1 MADNQTTSYSVQLLS
16 GKRRYSTNE
25 NYLRQETNKVYLLE
39 TAIFEEAIDDYTKTK
54 SIDKLAA
61 IASTFIT
68 HHVSYVQ
75 PRILKLF
82 RYYQGDNDIHYISSD
97 KPENR
102 ADNRIASGFPKF
114 ITNIRV
120 GHTVGNPIKYKV
132 NVDTTAQDDKAMDRL
147 AEIIK
152 TFNQKNDID
161 YHEKLMSKNL
171 SVCGRAYELEY
182 IKENTTDAKIRAL
195 KPDETF
201 VVYDT
206 TIEAHSLFGIRHYTT
221 QYQGEIKYWA
231 ELYTDNLVFYFSG
244 DGFYNSQLSLD
255 DTEENKLPEMPIT
268 EFLNNDERMGDWEAK
283 MDDIDAVDKA
293 KSSMANFQE
302 DFENATLHIDGDI
315 RTSKDNEKNGIT
327 GMLAQMVSDLK
338 RRVMFTKPSIITKG
352 MGSPVVVP
360 SKVEY
365 ITKEFDSQGWKI
377 YLDGLINDIHKDTNT
392 PNLTDENFSGDQSG
406 QALSYKL
413 WGSDQEMAIHESL
426 YTRGIMRRLRLLI
439 GYLSP
444 LEDTDIVA
452 AVENITLIFTP
463 NLPRND
469 DEIVNRAKSLHDT
482 GDISSE
488 TFHELIQAVTGVTP
502 ETEAQRITGEHEK
515 DPSDDPDDSI
525 QDNSMLQSLRQK
537 LGLTSPNQSADAA
550 TESDDDKKEPDVH
563 LSQEKSKALKLQS
576 NGQ

>member
-1 MADNQTTSYSVQLLS
+1 MADNQTQAYSVQLLS
-16 GKRRYSTNE
+16 GNRRYSSAE
-25 NYLRQETNKVYLLE
+25 NYLRQETNKVYTLE
-39 TAIFEEAIDDYTKTK
+39 KAIFDEAITSY
-54 SIDKLAA
+54 IDNGNTDQLAR
-61 IASTFIT
+61 IASVFIT
-68 HHVSYVQ
+68 HHVSYIQ

-82 RYYQGDNDIHYISSD
+82 RYYQGDNDIHYIPGD

-120 GHTVGNPIKYKV
+120 GHTVGNPIKYKT
-132 NVDTTAQDDKAMDRL
+132 NVDNEDNGDKAMDQMDD
-147 AEIIK
+147 IIRA
-152 TFNQKNDID
+152 FNKQNDID
-161 YHEKLMSKNL
+161 YHEKVMSKNL

-182 IKENTTDAKIRAL
+182 IKEKTVDVKIRAL

-206 TIEAHSLFGIRHYTT
+206 TIEAHSLFGVRHYTT
-221 QYQGEIKYWA
+221 EYDGDIKYWA
-231 ELYTDNLVFYFSG
+231 EVYTDNLTFYFSG
-244 DGFYNSQLSLD
+244 DGFYNDHLSFD
-255 DTEENKLPEMPIT
+255 SADENKLPEMPIT

-315 RTSKDNEKNGIT
+315 RTSKENEKNGIT

-338 RRVMFTKPSIITKG
+338 KRVMFTKPSLITKG
-352 MGSPVVVP
+352 MSAPIVVP

-365 ITKEFDSQGWKI
+365 ITKQFDSQGWKV

-413 WGSDQEMAIHESL
+413 WGSDQERAIHESL
-426 YTRGIMRRLRLLI
+426 YTRGVMRRLRLLA
-439 GYLSP
+439 GYKEP
-444 LEDTDIVA
+444 LNGEGLTKAIEN
-452 AVENITLIFTP
+452 VEIIFTP
-463 NLPRND
+463 NLPSND
-469 DEIVNRAKSLHDT
+469 QEIVDRAKALHDT

-502 ETEAQRITGEHEK
+502 DTEAQRMKNERESEPQEPETTIA
-515 DPSDDPDDSI
+515 DNDSI
-525 QDNSMLQSLRQK
+525 LRAARQK
-537 LGLTSPNQSADAA
+537 LGIVSSTPAA
-550 TESDDDKKEPDVH
+550 SESNDGNEQPGQ
-563 LSQEKSKALKLQS
+563 LSQEIEKAPTTQNK
-576 NGQ
+576 G